1 MPGPK
6 ITITIDDSKLR
17 KMIAETKGPIRPKI
31 VADGVEYGIYQ
42 EFGPATESPSGRVW
56 AFRPFMRPS
65 VEELRPSFNKAM
77 GAALTTGKAQAVVD
91 KAAFDLEGLAKK
103 KVRVDTGA
111 LKNSIHVVDADQ
123 FTVTFEGLK
132 GGKTIK

>member
-1 MPGPK
+1 MPGSK
-6 ITITIDDSKLR
+6 ITITVDDRELR
-17 KMIAETKGPIRPKI
+17 KWIEKTKGPLKPKV

-42 EFGPATESPSGRVW
+42 EFGPAENSPSGRVW

-77 GAALTTGKAQAVVD
+77 RKALWVDQAQAVID
-91 KAAFDLEGLAKK
+91 KTAFDLEKRAKD

-111 LKNSIHVVDADQ
+111 LKNSIHVVDGEQ
-123 FTVTFEGLK
+123 FTITFEKLK
-132 GGKTIK
+132 GGKVIE